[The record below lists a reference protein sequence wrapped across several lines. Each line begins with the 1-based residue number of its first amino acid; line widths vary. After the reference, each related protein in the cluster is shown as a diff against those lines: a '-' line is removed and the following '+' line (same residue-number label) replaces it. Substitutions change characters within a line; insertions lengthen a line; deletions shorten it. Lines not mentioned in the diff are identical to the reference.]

1 MRPRRPR
8 LTPSSRRASDQD
20 VILPSVEREPDSL
33 IQKRK
38 SLPHPMYEEYPDART
53 EELSERTAKRR
64 RPVYETYSQREVD
77 DLTYS
82 PSRPVYSS
90 GRGVYEVARPRAV
103 PDHVPVSA
111 RQAFMHDPRVYR
123 EAVGPQSP
131 RAYVSENDRVPVLP
145 HRRLI
150 PALDPVPLNRPPVQY
165 EPRES
170 PYMRSNANHGYYA
183 TH

>member
-1 MRPRRPR
+1 
-8 LTPSSRRASDQD
+8 
-20 VILPSVEREPDSL
+20 
-33 IQKRK
+33 
-38 SLPHPMYEEYPDART
+38 MYEEYPDART

-90 GRGVYEVARPRAV
+90 GRGVYEVARPCAV

-170 PYMRSNANHGYYA
+170 PYMRSNTNHGYYA